1 MNVEEWTITI
11 NVAAE
16 VVSII
21 FRKKFSGRMK
31 LNREGVF

>member
-16 VVSII
+16 DALAVLDSVTEKVLSLIHI
-21 FRKKFSGRMK
+21 
-31 LNREGVF
+31 